1 MLMIRNPTRIS
12 STKLRQQSKEY
23 MLFCMT
29 MNIHSINTMPNQTAV
44 LYNQYARLYWEGQG

>member
-1 MLMIRNPTRIS
+1 MIRNPTRIS

-44 LYNQYARLYWEGQG
+44 LNN